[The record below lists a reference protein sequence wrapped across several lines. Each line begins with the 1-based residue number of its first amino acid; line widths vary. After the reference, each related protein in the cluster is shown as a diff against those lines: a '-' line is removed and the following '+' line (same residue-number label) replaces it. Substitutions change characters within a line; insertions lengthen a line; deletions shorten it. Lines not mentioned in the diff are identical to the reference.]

1 MSNTF
6 FDFVKTLKGQSN
18 VTLMNMNDLA
28 ANSNHTN
35 RETVHGGKAFFS
47 NIRNR
52 SGKESLVVGNEHV
65 QQKNLSPYQK
75 SMLSK
80 LDTTLNT
87 LRKYLEKAP
96 LICTERTIGSNS
108 TFNPKCT
115 LFLSTQ
121 RRDNIRQAFLWANT
135 LRRCDPTDVGP
146 EIKLICIP
154 EWPEQDRQIL
164 LFPEHKLT
172 VVLGSDYVGEV
183 KMGFLRMA
191 MWCAK
196 QEGMLSLHAGSKVI
210 KARDIDGEIKTYGM
224 LLFGLSGTGKTT
236 HSCHDHGLNGT
247 GEGMEIL
254 QDDIVFLQ
262 KDGAALGTE
271 QGFYLKT
278 EGVTSEKQPIIY
290 KSLASPGALFE
301 NVMVDHQGNME
312 LDNLSFGSN
321 GRAIISRDSLSPY
334 TLDRINMPS
343 IDQLDGLIIC
353 FVTRRMTVL
362 PIVSKLN
369 IEQSAATFMLGE
381 SIETSAGDPKRA
393 GQSVRVVGTNPFLI
407 GNPSDEG
414 NWFYDFLQ
422 HHQSKIQCY
431 LLNTGG
437 VGEIRSQSL
446 EGNPEVSQPSLRI
459 AIPEMASILRGIAR
473 GTVEWEIDS
482 EFNTE
487 IPVRVPNVDMSK
499 FDPGK
504 FYTKQSLAG
513 HVKDLKLERKEWLN
527 KFPELNKNI
536 STSLS

>member
-1 MSNTF
+1 
-6 FDFVKTLKGQSN
+6 
-18 VTLMNMNDLA
+18 
-28 ANSNHTN
+28 
-35 RETVHGGKAFFS
+35 
-47 NIRNR
+47 
-52 SGKESLVVGNEHV
+52 
-65 QQKNLSPYQK
+65 
-75 SMLSK
+75 
-80 LDTTLNT
+80 
-87 LRKYLEKAP
+87 
-96 LICTERTIGSNS
+96 
-108 TFNPKCT
+108 
-115 LFLSTQ
+115 
-121 RRDNIRQAFLWANT
+121 
-135 LRRCDPTDVGP
+135 
-146 EIKLICIP
+146 
-154 EWPEQDRQIL
+154 
-164 LFPEHKLT
+164 
-172 VVLGSDYVGEV
+172 
-183 KMGFLRMA
+183 
-191 MWCAK
+191 
-196 QEGMLSLHAGSKVI
+196 MLSLHAGSKVI

-312 LDNLSFGSN
+312 LDNLSLGSN